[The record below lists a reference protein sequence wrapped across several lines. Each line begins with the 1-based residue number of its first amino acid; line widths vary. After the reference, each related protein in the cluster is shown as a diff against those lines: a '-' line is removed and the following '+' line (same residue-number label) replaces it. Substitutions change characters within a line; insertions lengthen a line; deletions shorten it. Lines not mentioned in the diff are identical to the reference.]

1 MNKPCARCQHPVY
14 PLEKLDCLG
23 QTWHKM
29 CFYCEECE
37 TVLTVNNFKSFEKRP
52 YCHAHCPKPNKFTS
66 VLETPLNLN
75 VKQQSVN
82 ASENKYR
89 EASEKFR
96 TEYHWD
102 MQSREME
109 HIRQVAHLSSQVEY
123 KKSWDAQKEFYHLPP
138 DVIARNSAS
147 EQLYEQE
154 MLVEGNLVYTETPEY
169 KRMVQAQK
177 NVSDVQYKR
186 EFKEKKDQFTSVAES
201 WDMRHARVGSALASE
216 VKYREAYDK
225 EMKGHQASGGL
236 EITAGAQ
243 RVIEEQQE
251 GRQLR
256 KIRGSFPA
264 NETPGY
270 RCAKQAHELAS
281 DVKYKAGREQMK
293 GAARFHSLHSEGNLE
308 LQRTQKV
315 NKLVSENAYRRDMK
329 SAKGHS
335 VNYCETQQ
343 FKSASKAGDLA
354 SDLKYKEAYE
364 TQVKGHYAGVAMVDK
379 RTEHCMKVANL
390 ASKRNYRAEYEEDK
404 AYVNFPATVTPAYE
418 SHKKQEL
425 YRDPQYR
432 QRVEKLKF
440 TSVSETPEIAQARIN
455 AHQLSDMNYRADYEK
470 NKTRFTITQ
479 DNPQME
485 HAKASGDLLSDIKY
499 HEQWQKTK
507 GKGFEMKMDDISLLA
522 ARASGALASD
532 IKYREAYEK
541 TKGRSVGSS
550 EYDTKTLH
558 SMHAGRLMNE
568 REYKKG
574 FEEAKGRL
582 HMPMDMLQMQH
593 AQKAQSLA
601 SDRDY
606 RTLLHRYTALPSD
619 LKVEWA
625 KKAHQLQSNMD
636 YRADL
641 TWMRGVGWGAEG
653 SLNME
658 QAKKAGDILSEPKYR
673 QRVDQLKFTSVS
685 QTPEMAQARINAH
698 QLSDTSYRS
707 QYEQNKSRYT
717 LTHDTPEL
725 LQAKANASTF
735 SDLKYHE
742 QWEKTKGKGF
752 EMKMDDISLL
762 AARASGVLASDI
774 KYREAYEKTKG
785 RSVGSSEY
793 DTKTLHSMHA
803 GRLMNERE
811 YKKGFEEAKGR
822 LHMPMDMLQM
832 QHAQKA
838 QSLASDRDYRTLL
851 HRYTALP
858 SDLNVEWA
866 KKAHQLQSNM
876 DYRADLTWMRGV
888 GWGAEG
894 SLNMEQA
901 KKAGDILSEPKYRQ
915 RAKDFKFTS
924 VSETPEIAQARIN
937 ARQLS
942 DTNYRSQYEQN
953 KSHYTLTHDTPDLL
967 QAKANAS
974 TFSDLKYRE
983 QWEKTKGKG
992 FEMKMDD
999 ISLLAARAS
1008 GVLASDI
1015 KYREAYEKTKGR
1027 SVGSSEYDTKTLHSM
1042 HAGRLINEREYKKG
1056 FEEAK
1061 GRLHMPMDM
1070 LQMQHAQ
1077 KAQSL
1082 ASDRDYRT
1090 LLHRYTALPSDLN
1103 VEWAKKAHQLQS
1115 NTDYRADLTWMRGV
1129 GWGAEGSLNMEQA
1142 KKAGDIL
1149 SEPKYR
1155 QRVDQLKFTSVSQTP
1170 EMAQARINAHQLS
1183 DTSYRSQYE
1192 QNKSH
1197 YTLTHDTPDLLQAKA
1212 NASAFSDI
1220 KYREQWEKTKG
1231 KGFEMKMDDI
1241 SLLAARASGVLA
1253 SDIKYREAYEKTKG
1267 RSVGSSEYDT
1277 KTLHSMHAGKL
1288 MSEREY
1294 KKGFE
1299 EAKGRLHL
1307 PMDMLQMQHA
1317 QKAQSL
1323 ASDRDYRTL
1332 LHRYTA
1338 LPSDLNVE
1346 WAKKAYQLQSD
1357 TEYRADL
1364 AWMRGVNWAAQGS
1377 VHVEQAKRAGELVSD
1392 KSYRQHPNSMRFTSV
1407 LDTPEMNQAKISYQQ
1422 AVDRLYREDGEAVKH
1437 GYTGP
1442 ADLPEMARARTN
1454 AQNISESGYRR
1465 LGQQSRAR
1473 GYNLHPDAIP
1483 FQAAR
1488 ASREIIS
1495 DYKYKEAFERRKG
1508 HYVGASAKQNLNLLH
1523 LLQSS
1528 HLQSDR
1534 EYKKGFEEAKGR
1546 LHLPMDMLQ
1555 LLHAQ
1560 KAQSLASDRDYRT
1573 LLHNYTALP
1582 SDLKVEWAKKA
1593 YQLQSDNLYR
1603 SEGGALR
1610 GVGWTPLG
1618 SLQTAYVKHAGDIIS
1633 EKKYRQHPD
1642 AQKFT
1647 VVADSVGILHAKNA
1661 YLQSSERRYREA
1673 GMSSQHQYT
1682 LTSDLPEHIQARI
1695 NTHNLSDTQYRDLW
1709 RKSRSLGYTLHAYDI
1724 PFQAAK
1730 SSQEISSQ
1738 YNYRQAFE
1746 RQKGRHVGAQSA
1758 EGDQN
1763 LQHCL
1768 HASQLSSG
1776 QGYRRGFEDTKGAL
1790 HLPNDMLQLLHAQ
1803 KAQSLASDRDY
1814 RTLLHHYTALP
1825 EDMKIQAA
1833 KRAYQLQSESLYKAE
1848 LSQLKGVGWLPQG
1861 SVQMEGALRAGQ
1873 LVSEKKYRQ
1882 QPHNFQFTS
1891 IADSP
1896 DILHAKASYE
1906 KSSELAYRSAASGG
1920 SHAFT
1925 LPPDHPEFLRARA
1938 NALHSSDRAYRESS
1952 RSARARGYDLRLDA
1966 LSFQTARASRD
1977 IASDYKYKET
1987 FARERGRLVG
1997 TQSVSGDA
2005 RILHGV
2011 SASRMQSSLRQRR
2024 DYDEARV
2031 ATGGHYSL
2039 PADVAS
2045 LVHAKRSQEHASDVG
2060 YRQPVASGTATSEQ
2074 LSIKHAQHSHSL
2086 QSEKRY
2092 KADLAWMRGVGWV
2105 PPGSHKV
2112 EVARRAA
2119 ERAASGA
2126 DSGGPQRLPPA
2137 KPKAEMERQRVQGE
2151 EVMPDAFEVLHS
2163 KRRGK
2168 RM

>member
-109 HIRQVAHLSSQVEY
+109 HIRQVAHLSSQ
-123 KKSWDAQKEFYHLPP
+123 
-138 DVIARNSAS
+138 
-147 EQLYEQE
+147 E

-216 VKYREAYDK
+216 VSRAHAYKDRPFCVNHRPWQLIHRCNLFRSRVKYREAYDK

-243 RVIEEQQE
+243 RVIEEQQVGGSGWHEAFE

-735 SDLKYHE
+735 SDLKYRE

-803 GRLMNERE
+803 GRLM
-811 YKKGFEEAKGR
+811 
-822 LHMPMDMLQM
+822 
-832 QHAQKA
+832 
-838 QSLASDRDYRTLL
+838 
-851 HRYTALP
+851 
-858 SDLNVEWA
+858 
-866 KKAHQLQSNM
+866 
-876 DYRADLTWMRGV
+876 
-888 GWGAEG
+888 
-894 SLNMEQA
+894 
-901 KKAGDILSEPKYRQ
+901 
-915 RAKDFKFTS
+915 
-924 VSETPEIAQARIN
+924 
-937 ARQLS
+937 
-942 DTNYRSQYEQN
+942 
-953 KSHYTLTHDTPDLL
+953 
-967 QAKANAS
+967 
-974 TFSDLKYRE
+974 
-983 QWEKTKGKG
+983 
-992 FEMKMDD
+992 
-999 ISLLAARAS
+999 
-1008 GVLASDI
+1008 
-1015 KYREAYEKTKGR
+1015 
-1027 SVGSSEYDTKTLHSM
+1027 
-1042 HAGRLINEREYKKG
+1042 NEREYKKG

>member
-66 VLETPLNLN
+66 VLDTPLNLN

-123 KKSWDAQKEFYHLPP
+123 TKSWDAQKEFYHLTP
-138 DVIARNSAS
+138 DVIARNSAR
-147 EQLYEQE
+147 EQLYDQQE
-154 MLVEGNLVYTETPEY
+154 MCVEGNLVYTDTPEY
-169 KRMVQAQK
+169 KRIVQAQK

-225 EMKGHQASGGL
+225 EMKGQQASGGL

-243 RVIEEQQE
+243 RVIVEQQE

-293 GAARFHSLHSEGNLE
+293 GAAQFHSLHSEGNLE

-379 RTEHCMKVANL
+379 RTEHCMKVAHL

-440 TSVSETPEIAQARIN
+440 TSVSQTPEMAQARIN

-485 HAKASGDLLSDIKY
+485 HAKASGDLVSNIKY
-499 HEQWQKTK
+499 HEQWEKTK

-574 FEEAKGRL
+574 FEETKGRL

-625 KKAHQLQSNMD
+625 KKAHQLQSDMD

-698 QLSDTSYRS
+698 QLSDTNYRS
-707 QYEQNKSRYT
+707 QYEQNKSHYT
-717 LTHDTPEL
+717 LTHDTPDL

-735 SDLKYHE
+735 SDIKYRE

-762 AARASGVLASDI
+762 AARASGALASDI

-811 YKKGFEEAKGR
+811 YKKGFEETKGR

-851 HRYTALP
+851 HNYTALP

-866 KKAHQLQSNM
+866 KKAHQLQS
-876 DYRADLTWMRGV
+876 D
-888 GWGAEG
+888 
-894 SLNMEQA
+894 
-901 KKAGDILSEPKYRQ
+901 
-915 RAKDFKFTS
+915 
-924 VSETPEIAQARIN
+924 
-937 ARQLS
+937 
-942 DTNYRSQYEQN
+942 
-953 KSHYTLTHDTPDLL
+953 
-967 QAKANAS
+967 
-974 TFSDLKYRE
+974 
-983 QWEKTKGKG
+983 
-992 FEMKMDD
+992 
-999 ISLLAARAS
+999 
-1008 GVLASDI
+1008 
-1015 KYREAYEKTKGR
+1015 
-1027 SVGSSEYDTKTLHSM
+1027 
-1042 HAGRLINEREYKKG
+1042 
-1056 FEEAK
+1056 
-1061 GRLHMPMDM
+1061 
-1070 LQMQHAQ
+1070 
-1077 KAQSL
+1077 
-1082 ASDRDYRT
+1082 
-1090 LLHRYTALPSDLN
+1090 
-1103 VEWAKKAHQLQS
+1103 
-1115 NTDYRADLTWMRGV
+1115 TDYRADLTWMRGV

-1183 DTSYRSQYE
+1183 DANYRSQYE

-1241 SLLAARASGVLA
+1241 SLLAARASGALA

-1277 KTLHSMHAGKL
+1277 KTLHSMHAGRL
-1288 MSEREY
+1288 MNEREY

-1299 EAKGRLHL
+1299 ETKGRLHM
-1307 PMDMLQMQHA
+1307 PMDMLQLQHA
-1317 QKAQSL
+1317 QKAQTL

-1346 WAKKAYQLQSD
+1346 WAKKAHQLQSD

-1422 AVDRLYREDGEAVKH
+1422 AVDRLYREGGEAVKH

-1465 LGQQSRAR
+1465 LWQQSRAR

-1488 ASREIIS
+1488 ASRDIIS

-1523 LLQSS
+1523 LLHSS

-1534 EYKKGFEEAKGR
+1534 EYKKGFEETKGR

-1618 SLQTAYVKHAGDIIS
+1618 SLQTEYVKHAGDIIS

-1642 AQKFT
+1642 ALKFT

-1891 IADSP
+1891 IADTP

-1952 RSARARGYDLRLDA
+1952 RSSRARGYDLRLDA

-1987 FARERGRLVG
+1987 FARERGQLVG

-2011 SASRMQSSLRQRR
+2011 SASRMRSSLRQRR
-2024 DYDEARV
+2024 DHDQARV
-2031 ATGGHYSL
+2031 AAGGRYSL

-2045 LVHAKRSQEHASDVG
+2045 LVHAKRSQERASDVG
-2060 YRQPVASGTATSEQ
+2060 YRQPVASGTATAEQ

-2092 KADLAWMRGVGWV
+2092 KADLTWMRGVGWV

>member
-66 VLETPLNLN
+66 VLDTPLNLN

-123 KKSWDAQKEFYHLPP
+123 TKSWDAQKEFYHLTP
-138 DVIARNSAS
+138 DVIARNSAR
-147 EQLYEQE
+147 EQLYDQQE
-154 MLVEGNLVYTETPEY
+154 MCVEGNLVYTDTPEY
-169 KRMVQAQK
+169 KRIVQAQK

-225 EMKGHQASGGL
+225 EMKGQQASGGL

-243 RVIEEQQE
+243 RVIVEQQE

-293 GAARFHSLHSEGNLE
+293 GAAQFHSLHSEGNLE

-379 RTEHCMKVANL
+379 RTEHCMKVAHL

-440 TSVSETPEIAQARIN
+440 TSVSQTPEMAQARIN

-485 HAKASGDLLSDIKY
+485 HAKASGDLVSNIKY
-499 HEQWQKTK
+499 HEQWEKTK

-574 FEEAKGRL
+574 FEETKGRL

-625 KKAHQLQSNMD
+625 KKAHQLQSDMD

-698 QLSDTSYRS
+698 QLSDTNYRS

-717 LTHDTPEL
+717 LTHDTLDL

-735 SDLKYHE
+735 SDIKYHE

-762 AARASGVLASDI
+762 AARASGALASDI

-811 YKKGFEEAKGR
+811 YKKGFEETKGR
-822 LHMPMDMLQM
+822 LHLPMDMLQL

-866 KKAHQLQSNM
+866 KKAHQLQSDM

-915 RAKDFKFTS
+915 RVEDFKFTS

-974 TFSDLKYRE
+974 TFSDIKYRE

-1008 GVLASDI
+1008 GALASDI

-1042 HAGRLINEREYKKG
+1042 HAGRLMNEREYKKG
-1056 FEEAK
+1056 FEETK

-1090 LLHRYTALPSDLN
+1090 LLHNYTALPSDLN
-1103 VEWAKKAHQLQS
+1103 VEWAKKAH
-1115 NTDYRADLTWMRGV
+1115 
-1129 GWGAEGSLNMEQA
+1129 
-1142 KKAGDIL
+1142 
-1149 SEPKYR
+1149 
-1155 QRVDQLKFTSVSQTP
+1155 
-1170 EMAQARINAHQLS
+1170 
-1183 DTSYRSQYE
+1183 
-1192 QNKSH
+1192 
-1197 YTLTHDTPDLLQAKA
+1197 
-1212 NASAFSDI
+1212 
-1220 KYREQWEKTKG
+1220 
-1231 KGFEMKMDDI
+1231 
-1241 SLLAARASGVLA
+1241 
-1253 SDIKYREAYEKTKG
+1253 
-1267 RSVGSSEYDT
+1267 
-1277 KTLHSMHAGKL
+1277 
-1288 MSEREY
+1288 
-1294 KKGFE
+1294 
-1299 EAKGRLHL
+1299 
-1307 PMDMLQMQHA
+1307 
-1317 QKAQSL
+1317 
-1323 ASDRDYRTL
+1323 
-1332 LHRYTA
+1332 
-1338 LPSDLNVE
+1338 
-1346 WAKKAYQLQSD
+1346 QLQSD

-1422 AVDRLYREDGEAVKH
+1422 AVDRLYREGGEAVKH

-1465 LGQQSRAR
+1465 LWQQSRAR

-1488 ASREIIS
+1488 ASRDIIS

-1523 LLQSS
+1523 LLHSS

-1534 EYKKGFEEAKGR
+1534 EYKKGFEETKGR

-1618 SLQTAYVKHAGDIIS
+1618 SLQTEYVKHAGDIIS

-1642 AQKFT
+1642 ALKFT

-1891 IADSP
+1891 IADTP

-1952 RSARARGYDLRLDA
+1952 RSSRARGYDLRLDA

-1987 FARERGRLVG
+1987 FARERGQLVG

-2011 SASRMQSSLRQRR
+2011 SASRMRSSLRQRR
-2024 DYDEARV
+2024 DHDQARV
-2031 ATGGHYSL
+2031 AAGGRYSL

-2045 LVHAKRSQEHASDVG
+2045 LVHAKRSQERASDVG
-2060 YRQPVASGTATSEQ
+2060 YRQPVASGTATAEQ

-2092 KADLAWMRGVGWV
+2092 KADLTWMRGVGWV

>member
-216 VKYREAYDK
+216 VSRAHAYKDRPFCVNHRPWQLIHRCNLFRSRVKYREAYDK

-243 RVIEEQQE
+243 RVIEEQ
-251 GRQLR
+251 QLR

-455 AHQLSDMNYRADYEK
+455 AHQLSD
-470 NKTRFTITQ
+470 
-479 DNPQME
+479 
-485 HAKASGDLLSDIKY
+485 
-499 HEQWQKTK
+499 
-507 GKGFEMKMDDISLLA
+507 
-522 ARASGALASD
+522 
-532 IKYREAYEK
+532 
-541 TKGRSVGSS
+541 
-550 EYDTKTLH
+550 
-558 SMHAGRLMNE
+558 
-568 REYKKG
+568 
-574 FEEAKGRL
+574 
-582 HMPMDMLQMQH
+582 
-593 AQKAQSLA
+593 
-601 SDRDY
+601 
-606 RTLLHRYTALPSD
+606 
-619 LKVEWA
+619 
-625 KKAHQLQSNMD
+625 
-636 YRADL
+636 
-641 TWMRGVGWGAEG
+641 
-653 SLNME
+653 
-658 QAKKAGDILSEPKYR
+658 
-673 QRVDQLKFTSVS
+673 
-685 QTPEMAQARINAH
+685 
-698 QLSDTSYRS
+698 
-707 QYEQNKSRYT
+707 
-717 LTHDTPEL
+717 
-725 LQAKANASTF
+725 
-735 SDLKYHE
+735 
-742 QWEKTKGKGF
+742 
-752 EMKMDDISLL
+752 
-762 AARASGVLASDI
+762 
-774 KYREAYEKTKG
+774 
-785 RSVGSSEY
+785 
-793 DTKTLHSMHA
+793 
-803 GRLMNERE
+803 
-811 YKKGFEEAKGR
+811 
-822 LHMPMDMLQM
+822 
-832 QHAQKA
+832 
-838 QSLASDRDYRTLL
+838 
-851 HRYTALP
+851 
-858 SDLNVEWA
+858 
-866 KKAHQLQSNM
+866 
-876 DYRADLTWMRGV
+876 
-888 GWGAEG
+888 
-894 SLNMEQA
+894 
-901 KKAGDILSEPKYRQ
+901 
-915 RAKDFKFTS
+915 
-924 VSETPEIAQARIN
+924 
-937 ARQLS
+937 
-942 DTNYRSQYEQN
+942 TNYRSQYEQN

-1042 HAGRLINEREYKKG
+1042 HAGRLMNEREYKKG

>member
-123 KKSWDAQKEFYHLPP
+123 TKSWDAQKEFYHLPP

-455 AHQLSDMNYRADYEK
+455 AHQLSD
-470 NKTRFTITQ
+470 
-479 DNPQME
+479 
-485 HAKASGDLLSDIKY
+485 
-499 HEQWQKTK
+499 
-507 GKGFEMKMDDISLLA
+507 
-522 ARASGALASD
+522 
-532 IKYREAYEK
+532 
-541 TKGRSVGSS
+541 
-550 EYDTKTLH
+550 
-558 SMHAGRLMNE
+558 
-568 REYKKG
+568 
-574 FEEAKGRL
+574 
-582 HMPMDMLQMQH
+582 
-593 AQKAQSLA
+593 
-601 SDRDY
+601 
-606 RTLLHRYTALPSD
+606 
-619 LKVEWA
+619 
-625 KKAHQLQSNMD
+625 
-636 YRADL
+636 
-641 TWMRGVGWGAEG
+641 
-653 SLNME
+653 
-658 QAKKAGDILSEPKYR
+658 
-673 QRVDQLKFTSVS
+673 
-685 QTPEMAQARINAH
+685 
-698 QLSDTSYRS
+698 TSYRS

-752 EMKMDDISLL
+752 EMKMDDISLI

-851 HRYTALP
+851 HHYTALP

-1042 HAGRLINEREYKKG
+1042 HAGRLMNEREYKKG

-1090 LLHRYTALPSDLN
+1090 LLHNYTALPSDLK

-1115 NTDYRADLTWMRGV
+1115 DTDYRADLTWMRGV

-1277 KTLHSMHAGKL
+1277 KTLHSMHAGRL

-1299 EAKGRLHL
+1299 EAKGRLHM

-1346 WAKKAYQLQSD
+1346 WAKKAHQLQSD

-1495 DYKYKEAFERRKG
+1495 DYKYKEAFEKRKG

-1593 YQLQSDNLYR
+1593 HQLQSDNLYR

-1642 AQKFT
+1642 ALKFT
-1647 VVADSVGILHAKNA
+1647 MVADSVGILHAKNA

-1825 EDMKIQAA
+1825 EDMKILAA

>member
-66 VLETPLNLN
+66 VLDTPLNLN

-123 KKSWDAQKEFYHLPP
+123 TKSWDAQKEFYHLTP
-138 DVIARNSAS
+138 DVIARNSAR
-147 EQLYEQE
+147 EQLYDQQE
-154 MLVEGNLVYTETPEY
+154 MCVEGNLVYTDTPEY
-169 KRMVQAQK
+169 KRIVQAQK

-225 EMKGHQASGGL
+225 EMKGQQASGGL

-243 RVIEEQQE
+243 RVIVEQQE

-293 GAARFHSLHSEGNLE
+293 GAAQFHSLHSEGNLE

-379 RTEHCMKVANL
+379 RTEHCMKVAHL

-440 TSVSETPEIAQARIN
+440 TSVSQTPEMAQARIN
-455 AHQLSDMNYRADYEK
+455 AHQLSDTNYRSQYEQ
-470 NKTRFTITQ
+470 NKSRYTLTHDTLDLLQ
-479 DNPQME
+479 
-485 HAKASGDLLSDIKY
+485 AKANASTFSDIKY
-499 HEQWQKTK
+499 HEQWEKTK

-574 FEEAKGRL
+574 FEETKGRL
-582 HMPMDMLQMQH
+582 HLPMDMLQLQH

-619 LKVEWA
+619 LNVEWA
-625 KKAHQLQSNMD
+625 KKAHQLQSDMD

-673 QRVDQLKFTSVS
+673 QRV
-685 QTPEMAQARINAH
+685 E
-698 QLSDTSYRS
+698 
-707 QYEQNKSRYT
+707 
-717 LTHDTPEL
+717 
-725 LQAKANASTF
+725 
-735 SDLKYHE
+735 
-742 QWEKTKGKGF
+742 
-752 EMKMDDISLL
+752 
-762 AARASGVLASDI
+762 
-774 KYREAYEKTKG
+774 
-785 RSVGSSEY
+785 
-793 DTKTLHSMHA
+793 
-803 GRLMNERE
+803 
-811 YKKGFEEAKGR
+811 
-822 LHMPMDMLQM
+822 
-832 QHAQKA
+832 
-838 QSLASDRDYRTLL
+838 
-851 HRYTALP
+851 
-858 SDLNVEWA
+858 
-866 KKAHQLQSNM
+866 
-876 DYRADLTWMRGV
+876 
-888 GWGAEG
+888 
-894 SLNMEQA
+894 
-901 KKAGDILSEPKYRQ
+901 
-915 RAKDFKFTS
+915 DFKFTS

-974 TFSDLKYRE
+974 TFSDIKYRE

-1008 GVLASDI
+1008 GALASDI

-1042 HAGRLINEREYKKG
+1042 HAGRLMNEREYKKG
-1056 FEEAK
+1056 FEETK

-1090 LLHRYTALPSDLN
+1090 LLHNYTALPSDLN

-1115 NTDYRADLTWMRGV
+1115 DTDYRADLTWMRGV

-1183 DTSYRSQYE
+1183 DANYRSQYE

-1241 SLLAARASGVLA
+1241 SLLAARASGALA

-1277 KTLHSMHAGKL
+1277 KTLHSMHAGRL
-1288 MSEREY
+1288 MNEREY

-1299 EAKGRLHL
+1299 ETKGRLHM
-1307 PMDMLQMQHA
+1307 PMDMLQLQHA
-1317 QKAQSL
+1317 QKAQTL

-1346 WAKKAYQLQSD
+1346 WAKKAHQLQSD

-1422 AVDRLYREDGEAVKH
+1422 AVDRLYREGGEAVKH

-1465 LGQQSRAR
+1465 LWQQSRAR

-1488 ASREIIS
+1488 ASRDIIS

-1523 LLQSS
+1523 LLHSS

-1534 EYKKGFEEAKGR
+1534 EYKKGFEETKGR

-1618 SLQTAYVKHAGDIIS
+1618 SLQTEYVKHAGDIIS

-1642 AQKFT
+1642 ALKFT

-1891 IADSP
+1891 IADTP

-1952 RSARARGYDLRLDA
+1952 RSSRARGYDLRLDA

-1987 FARERGRLVG
+1987 FARERGQLVG

-2011 SASRMQSSLRQRR
+2011 SASRMRSSLRQRR
-2024 DYDEARV
+2024 DHDQARV
-2031 ATGGHYSL
+2031 AAGGRYSL

-2045 LVHAKRSQEHASDVG
+2045 LVHAKRSQERASDVG
-2060 YRQPVASGTATSEQ
+2060 YRQPVASGTATAEQ

-2092 KADLAWMRGVGWV
+2092 KADLTWMRGVGWV

>member
-66 VLETPLNLN
+66 VLDTPLNLN

-123 KKSWDAQKEFYHLPP
+123 TKSWDAQKEFYHLTP
-138 DVIARNSAS
+138 DVIARNSAR
-147 EQLYEQE
+147 EQLYDQQE
-154 MLVEGNLVYTETPEY
+154 MCVEGNLVYTDTPEY
-169 KRMVQAQK
+169 KRIVQAQK

-225 EMKGHQASGGL
+225 EMKGQQASGGL

-243 RVIEEQQE
+243 RVIVEQQE

-293 GAARFHSLHSEGNLE
+293 GAAQFHSLHSEGNLE

-379 RTEHCMKVANL
+379 RTEHCMKVAHL

-440 TSVSETPEIAQARIN
+440 TSVSQTPEMAQARIN

-485 HAKASGDLLSDIKY
+485 HAKASGDLVSNIKY
-499 HEQWQKTK
+499 HEQWEKTK

-574 FEEAKGRL
+574 FEETKGRL

-625 KKAHQLQSNMD
+625 KKAHQLQSDMD

-673 QRVDQLKFTSVS
+673 QRV
-685 QTPEMAQARINAH
+685 E
-698 QLSDTSYRS
+698 
-707 QYEQNKSRYT
+707 
-717 LTHDTPEL
+717 
-725 LQAKANASTF
+725 
-735 SDLKYHE
+735 
-742 QWEKTKGKGF
+742 
-752 EMKMDDISLL
+752 
-762 AARASGVLASDI
+762 
-774 KYREAYEKTKG
+774 
-785 RSVGSSEY
+785 
-793 DTKTLHSMHA
+793 
-803 GRLMNERE
+803 
-811 YKKGFEEAKGR
+811 
-822 LHMPMDMLQM
+822 
-832 QHAQKA
+832 
-838 QSLASDRDYRTLL
+838 
-851 HRYTALP
+851 
-858 SDLNVEWA
+858 
-866 KKAHQLQSNM
+866 
-876 DYRADLTWMRGV
+876 
-888 GWGAEG
+888 
-894 SLNMEQA
+894 
-901 KKAGDILSEPKYRQ
+901 
-915 RAKDFKFTS
+915 DFKFTS

-974 TFSDLKYRE
+974 TFSDIKYRE

-1008 GVLASDI
+1008 GALASDI

-1042 HAGRLINEREYKKG
+1042 HAGRLMNEREYKKG
-1056 FEEAK
+1056 FEETK

-1090 LLHRYTALPSDLN
+1090 LLHNYTALPSDLN

-1115 NTDYRADLTWMRGV
+1115 DTDYRADLTWMRGV

-1183 DTSYRSQYE
+1183 DANYRSQYE

-1241 SLLAARASGVLA
+1241 SLLAARASGALA

-1277 KTLHSMHAGKL
+1277 KTLHSMHAGRL
-1288 MSEREY
+1288 MNEREY

-1299 EAKGRLHL
+1299 ETKGRLHM
-1307 PMDMLQMQHA
+1307 PMDMLQLQHA
-1317 QKAQSL
+1317 QKAQTL

-1346 WAKKAYQLQSD
+1346 WAKKAHQLQSD

-1422 AVDRLYREDGEAVKH
+1422 AVDRLYREGGEAVKH

-1465 LGQQSRAR
+1465 LWQQSRAR

-1488 ASREIIS
+1488 ASRDIIS

-1523 LLQSS
+1523 LLHSS

-1534 EYKKGFEEAKGR
+1534 EYKKGFEETKGR

-1618 SLQTAYVKHAGDIIS
+1618 SLQTEYVKHAGDIIS

-1642 AQKFT
+1642 ALKFT

-1891 IADSP
+1891 IADTP

-1952 RSARARGYDLRLDA
+1952 RSSRARGYDLRLDA

-1987 FARERGRLVG
+1987 FARERGQLVG

-2011 SASRMQSSLRQRR
+2011 SASRMRSSLRQRR
-2024 DYDEARV
+2024 DHDQARV
-2031 ATGGHYSL
+2031 AAGGRYSL

-2045 LVHAKRSQEHASDVG
+2045 LVHAKRSQERASDVG
-2060 YRQPVASGTATSEQ
+2060 YRQPVASGTATAEQ

-2092 KADLAWMRGVGWV
+2092 KADLTWMRGVGWV

>member
-66 VLETPLNLN
+66 VLDTPLNLN

-123 KKSWDAQKEFYHLPP
+123 TKSWDAQKEFYHLTP
-138 DVIARNSAS
+138 DVIARNSAR
-147 EQLYEQE
+147 EQLYDQQE
-154 MLVEGNLVYTETPEY
+154 MCVEGNLVYTDTPEY
-169 KRMVQAQK
+169 KRIVQAQK

-225 EMKGHQASGGL
+225 EMKGQQASGGL

-243 RVIEEQQE
+243 RVIVEQQE

-293 GAARFHSLHSEGNLE
+293 GAAQFHSLHSEGNLE

-379 RTEHCMKVANL
+379 RTEHCMKVAHL

-440 TSVSETPEIAQARIN
+440 TSVSQTPEMAQARIN

-485 HAKASGDLLSDIKY
+485 HAKASGDLVSNIKY
-499 HEQWQKTK
+499 HEQWEKTK

-574 FEEAKGRL
+574 FEETKGRL

-625 KKAHQLQSNMD
+625 KKAHQLQSDMD

-698 QLSDTSYRS
+698 QLSDTNYRS

-717 LTHDTPEL
+717 LTHDTLDL

-735 SDLKYHE
+735 SDIKYRE

-762 AARASGVLASDI
+762 AARASGALASDI

-811 YKKGFEEAKGR
+811 YKKGFEETKGR

-851 HRYTALP
+851 HNYTALP

-866 KKAHQLQSNM
+866 KKAHQLQS
-876 DYRADLTWMRGV
+876 D
-888 GWGAEG
+888 
-894 SLNMEQA
+894 
-901 KKAGDILSEPKYRQ
+901 
-915 RAKDFKFTS
+915 
-924 VSETPEIAQARIN
+924 
-937 ARQLS
+937 
-942 DTNYRSQYEQN
+942 
-953 KSHYTLTHDTPDLL
+953 
-967 QAKANAS
+967 
-974 TFSDLKYRE
+974 
-983 QWEKTKGKG
+983 
-992 FEMKMDD
+992 
-999 ISLLAARAS
+999 
-1008 GVLASDI
+1008 
-1015 KYREAYEKTKGR
+1015 
-1027 SVGSSEYDTKTLHSM
+1027 
-1042 HAGRLINEREYKKG
+1042 
-1056 FEEAK
+1056 
-1061 GRLHMPMDM
+1061 
-1070 LQMQHAQ
+1070 
-1077 KAQSL
+1077 
-1082 ASDRDYRT
+1082 
-1090 LLHRYTALPSDLN
+1090 
-1103 VEWAKKAHQLQS
+1103 
-1115 NTDYRADLTWMRGV
+1115 TDYRADLTWMRGV

-1183 DTSYRSQYE
+1183 DANYRSQYE

-1241 SLLAARASGVLA
+1241 SLLAARASGALA

-1277 KTLHSMHAGKL
+1277 KTLHSMHAGRL
-1288 MSEREY
+1288 MNEREY

-1299 EAKGRLHL
+1299 ETKGRLHM
-1307 PMDMLQMQHA
+1307 PMDMLQLQHA
-1317 QKAQSL
+1317 QKAQTL

-1346 WAKKAYQLQSD
+1346 WAKKAHQLQSD

-1422 AVDRLYREDGEAVKH
+1422 AVDRLYREGGEAVKH

-1465 LGQQSRAR
+1465 LWQQSRAR

-1488 ASREIIS
+1488 ASRDIIS

-1523 LLQSS
+1523 LLHSS

-1534 EYKKGFEEAKGR
+1534 EYKKGFEETKGR

-1618 SLQTAYVKHAGDIIS
+1618 SLQTEYVKHAGDIIS

-1642 AQKFT
+1642 ALKFT

-1891 IADSP
+1891 IADTP

-1952 RSARARGYDLRLDA
+1952 RSSRARGYDLRLDA

-1987 FARERGRLVG
+1987 FARERGQLVG

-2011 SASRMQSSLRQRR
+2011 SASRMRSSLRQRR
-2024 DYDEARV
+2024 DHDQARV
-2031 ATGGHYSL
+2031 AAGGRYSL

-2045 LVHAKRSQEHASDVG
+2045 LVHAKRSQERASDVG
-2060 YRQPVASGTATSEQ
+2060 YRQPVASGTATAEQ

-2092 KADLAWMRGVGWV
+2092 KADLTWMRGVGWV